1 MNVISILQMKKLRL
15 GEGKGIPQGH
25 IARNWQN
32 MDLSPG
38 LHDSKSHDL
47 STLPNCL
54 GGQGLEILSQ
64 KEGLK
69 EVMNALPG
77 GETTQGQGQPSP
89 THLFEAY
96 WYWYVCFNGG
106 ANTCVGHVCD
116 DVMPEC

>member
-15 GEGKGIPQGH
+15 REGKEIPQDH

-32 MDLSPG
+32 MDWSPG
-38 LHDSKSHDL
+38 LHDSKSHGL

-54 GGQGLEILSQ
+54 VGRGLEILSQ

-69 EVMNALPG
+69 ELVNALPG

-89 THLFEAY
+89 TQLFEAY
-96 WYWYVCFNGG
+96 
-106 ANTCVGHVCD
+106 
-116 DVMPEC
+116 